1 MPSRICRGSGTGA
14 RISAALTATDRLS
27 SLPCLSNAFAAC
39 SSAASP
45 ASIKASID
53 AKAGLAPAARAGSG
67 CEVEQA
73 RIALVHDSDLFLS
86 AGFER
91 CEFHWITPCF
101 QMKYM
106 IKKNIDKQDRKMCD
120 GENVVKQVLAAL
132 AVSLALTG
140 SAMAQAKIQV
150 GCTATSDCA
159 SAMVAID
166 EGIFKKHGLEVEM
179 TPIGINSNIPAAILS
194 NSIQIGGPTSTVFLQ
209 AVDGGLDLVAIAGA
223 SVMSPTSNGNIT
235 AFVRNGITIK
245 EPKDFVGK
253 KVGAPGL
260 NAFLHVLFVKWLVE
274 KGVDP
279 KGVNFVEVT
288 FPTMSDIIKS
298 GGVDAVLTAEP
309 FVTRMTNAGL
319 GSVGARYAVELART
333 DPIIFYAASR
343 EWADKNAAAIK
354 KFRDAITESAM
365 IVNDDREKASNS
377 ISKFTKQPIELVKAT
392 PPNRS
397 EPVLKPEQ
405 LAWWIEV
412 MSTQKMLQSK
422 LDTSKLVLK

>member
-1 MPSRICRGSGTGA
+1 MCRVSVALRGT
-14 RISAALTATDRLS
+14 
-27 SLPCLSNAFAAC
+27 
-39 SSAASP
+39 
-45 ASIKASID
+45 
-53 AKAGLAPAARAGSG
+53 
-67 CEVEQA
+67 
-73 RIALVHDSDLFLS
+73 
-86 AGFER
+86 
-91 CEFHWITPCF
+91 
-101 QMKYM
+101 
-106 IKKNIDKQDRKMCD
+106 
-120 GENVVKQVLAAL
+120 
-132 AVSLALTG
+132 
-140 SAMAQAKIQV
+140 AQAQTKIQV

-159 SAMVAID
+159 SAMVAVD

-223 SVMSPTSNGNIT
+223 IVMNPSSNGNIT

-279 KGVNFVEVT
+279 KSVNFVEVT

-319 GSVGARYAVELART
+319 GTVGARYAVELART

-354 KFRDAITESAM
+354 KFRDAHRRRPPRSSTTTAK
-365 IVNDDREKASNS
+365 RPRAS
-377 ISKFTKQPIELVKAT
+377 ISKFTKQPIELVKVT

-397 EPVLKPEQ
+397 EPALKPEQ
-405 LAWWIEV
+405 LGWWIEV
-412 MSTQKMLQSK
+412 MSSQKMLQSK
-422 LDTSKLVLK
+422 LEPNKLVLK

>member
-1 MPSRICRGSGTGA
+1 
-14 RISAALTATDRLS
+14 
-27 SLPCLSNAFAAC
+27 
-39 SSAASP
+39 
-45 ASIKASID
+45 
-53 AKAGLAPAARAGSG
+53 
-67 CEVEQA
+67 
-73 RIALVHDSDLFLS
+73 
-86 AGFER
+86 
-91 CEFHWITPCF
+91 
-101 QMKYM
+101 
-106 IKKNIDKQDRKMCD
+106 
-120 GENVVKQVLAAL
+120 
-132 AVSLALTG
+132 
-140 SAMAQAKIQV
+140 
-150 GCTATSDCA
+150 
-159 SAMVAID
+159 
-166 EGIFKKHGLEVEM
+166 M

-209 AVDGGLDLVAIAGA
+209 AADGGLDLVAIAGA
-223 SVMSPTSNGNIT
+223 TVMSPVSNGNIT

-279 KGVNFVEVT
+279 KSVNFVEVT
-288 FPTMSDIIKS
+288 FPTMADIIKS
-298 GGVDAVLTAEP
+298 GGVDAVLAPEP
-309 FVTRMTNAGL
+309 FVTRMINAGL

-354 KFRDAITESAM
+354 KFRDALAESAP
-365 IVNDDREKASNS
+365 IVNGDREKASAS

-397 EPVLKPEQ
+397 EPALKPEQ

>member
-1 MPSRICRGSGTGA
+1 
-14 RISAALTATDRLS
+14 
-27 SLPCLSNAFAAC
+27 
-39 SSAASP
+39 
-45 ASIKASID
+45 
-53 AKAGLAPAARAGSG
+53 
-67 CEVEQA
+67 
-73 RIALVHDSDLFLS
+73 
-86 AGFER
+86 
-91 CEFHWITPCF
+91 
-101 QMKYM
+101 MKT
-106 IKKNIDKQDRKMCD
+106 I
-120 GENVVKQVLAAL
+120 LAAI

-140 SAMAQAKIQV
+140 AVVAQAKIQV

-223 SVMSPTSNGNIT
+223 SVMSPVNQDSIA

-260 NAFLHVLFVKWLVE
+260 NAFLHVLFVKWLVD

-279 KGVNFVEVT
+279 RRVNFVEVT
-288 FPTMSDIIKS
+288 FPTMADIIKS

-309 FVTRMTNAGL
+309 FVTRMLNAGL
-319 GSVGARYAVELART
+319 GSVGARYAAELART
-333 DPIIFYAASR
+333 EPIIFYAASR
-343 EWADKNAAAIK
+343 EWADKNAVAIK
-354 KFRDAITESAM
+354 KFRDAIAESAL
-365 IVNDDREKASNS
+365 IVNGDRDKASAS
-377 ISKFTKQPIELVKAT
+377 IAKFTKQPIELVKAT
-392 PPNRS
+392 PPNQS

-405 LAWWIEV
+405 LSWWIEV
-412 MSTQKMLQSK
+412 MSSQKMLQSR
-422 LDTSKLVLK
+422 LDTAKLVLK